1 VLQLAVHVYVCMY
14 GTLVQYVCVCLC
26 VGVEATQCE
35 GRCSRLWAIIQ
46 HWSTR
51 PGRHHRCG
59 QSLHESRYY

>member
-35 GRCSRLWAIIQ
+35 GRCSRL
-46 HWSTR
+46 
-51 PGRHHRCG
+51 
-59 QSLHESRYY
+59 